1 MTSDDP
7 FGQLP
12 ADRTLVIPNP
22 GARPQRPAASAGAAP
37 SSSSRFNFERVELSA
52 LDWYSGLN
60 PLVAA
65 ANPLLNL
72 VPQLRQAHHPDPA
85 GLRDTL
91 ARAIQTFETK
101 ARELGL
107 LNEHVVGARYALC
120 CFLDETAAN
129 TPWGEKIW
137 AQRSLLVQ
145 FHNEAWGGEKFFQ
158 LLGKVAEQPGTH
170 RNLLE
175 LFYIILS
182 LGFEGRYRVLQNGK
196 EQLAT
201 VRERLGQMIAK
212 ERGEPTRE
220 LSPEWATNATPDR
233 PLRDSIPIWVIAA
246 IAALMLMMIFFS
258 AYYALNRN
266 SDPTFSAIL
275 GLKVPPPTPV
285 VKPAEP
291 VAVKAPDR
299 LQQFLPEE
307 IRTGKLT
314 VRDLSDRSIVLAQG
328 DTLFEPGSATLS
340 ASFADLL
347 TKVGAAVAKVDGR
360 VLVRGHS
367 DNQPIRSARFPS
379 NWHLSQARAD
389 AVAAALASQLPG
401 KKIQTEGRADSEP
414 LVTNATPEG
423 RAQNRRVEII
433 VFPAAGTN

>member
-22 GARPQRPAASAGAAP
+22 GSRPQRPMPGGAPAGA
-37 SSSSRFNFERVELSA
+37 RFSFERVELSA
-52 LDWYSGLN
+52 LDWNAGLN

-91 ARAIQTFETK
+91 ARAIQTFEAK
-101 ARELGL
+101 ARERGL

-120 CFLDETAAN
+120 SFLDESAAN

-158 LLGKVAEQPGTH
+158 LLGKVAEQPTAH

-212 ERGEPTRE
+212 ERGEATRE
-220 LSPEWATNATPDR
+220 LSPEWATSATPNR
-233 PLRDSIPIWVIAA
+233 PLRDSVPLWVIAA
-246 IAALMLMMIFFS
+246 VAAVILMMIFFS
-258 AYYALNRN
+258 ASYALNRN
-266 SDPTFSAIL
+266 SDPAFSAIL

-291 VAVKAPDR
+291 VVVKAPDR
-299 LQQFLPEE
+299 LQQFLTEE
-307 IRTGKLT
+307 IRAGKLT

-340 ASFADLL
+340 ASFAELL

-360 VLVRGHS
+360 VLIRGHS

-389 AVAAALASQLPG
+389 AVATALASQLPG

-414 LVTNATPEG
+414 LVSNATPDG